1 MYEEKIIYLSTI
13 YKKMAKQSTQNVS
26 NYSYNVI
33 SNRENLDEKKK
44 KLIDNVKLEL
54 FESLNIESKL
64 VNRNELSQKLEI
76 LRANNWIWYPFG
88 KVELRPWLV
97 VNINERSYKAVLDQY
112 KELLDKKPNGF
123 EQELHKLDSQ
133 LAERLILDKWWA
145 IEFRDW
151 DDFFEWKD
159 TKTESELAYNW
170 LNNLRKYKNKIEL
183 VSKNVDKVDYFI
195 IKWNNAELN
204 KIKETEEKIKNAISE
219 EFTNEEHENSDIL
232 EENIDEWK
240 DFISNINEQEE
251 MVKNLQEQN
260 KNLEAQINQK
270 DQEIDELKKQLN
282 DFDSNEKLKEESK
295 EKNKENIEQIDTSLF
310 INRDNLAK
318 AISDSRVGSGFPTWS
333 IEIKS
338 WEYIDLE
345 SQDFLK
351 SLN

>member
-1 MYEEKIIYLSTI
+1 
-13 YKKMAKQSTQNVS
+13 MAKQSTQNVS

-76 LRANNWIWYPFG
+76 LRANNGIGYPFG
-88 KVELRPWLV
+88 KVELRPGLV

-133 LAERLILDKWWA
+133 LAERLILDKGGA
-145 IEFRDW
+145 IEFRDG
-151 DDFFEWKD
+151 DDFSEGKD
-159 TKTESELAYNW
+159 TKTESELAYNG

-232 EENIDEWK
+232 EENIDEGK
-240 DFISNINEQEE
+240 DFIPNINEQEE
-251 MVKNLQEQN
+251 IVKNLQEQN
-260 KNLEAQINQK
+260 KNLEEQINQK
-270 DQEIDELKKQLN
+270 DKEIDKLKKQLN
-282 DFDSNEKLKEESK
+282 DFDSNEK
-295 EKNKENIEQIDTSLF
+295 
-310 INRDNLAK
+310 
-318 AISDSRVGSGFPTWS
+318 
-333 IEIKS
+333 
-338 WEYIDLE
+338 
-345 SQDFLK
+345 
-351 SLN
+351 